1 MRCVMTP
8 RPDSPT
14 KARLNSLGE
23 LGLDVIKVT
32 YCMLLS
38 LLNES
43 ILYQLTEEVYV
54 TATTS
59 NFVQIT
65 AKCA

>member
-1 MRCVMTP
+1 MTA
-8 RPDSPT
+8 RPDSPI
-14 KARLNSLGE
+14 KARLNSVGE
-23 LGLDVIKVT
+23 LGLDVIKLT